1 MNHVNPNAAR
11 MYMLREQ
18 GKSFR
23 EIASI
28 TGQTRGAVAGWI
40 KRNRDAPPP
49 PKLEHI
55 PPSLPIEHDGFI
67 RPPTKAQLM
76 SRR

>member
-1 MNHVNPNAAR
+1 MNHVNPNAAY
-11 MYMLREQ
+11 MYRLRAQ
-18 GKSFR
+18 GKSFG

-49 PKLEHI
+49 PTPI
-55 PPSLPIEHDGFI
+55 PPPLPIENDGFI